1 MLSNTLDCE
10 MFACQI
16 CPNKNFKT
24 EPALKSHNTRFHKNV
39 PVIVESIQLVE
50 PEQ

>member
-1 MLSNTLDCE
+1 MLSNTQDCE

-24 EPALKSHNTRFHKNV
+24 EPALKGHNTRFHKNV
-39 PVIVESIQLVE
+39 PLIAEIIQVAE
-50 PEQ
+50 PVQ